1 MEYIDIIRDIFE
13 SRDKKPFKVFLKG
26 FPTTQDYYISE
37 VYCWGIQ
44 IAALSDNETEL
55 RNAVFLNE
63 FGSIGNDKKSIIK
76 FTKETIE
83 LITEKDYKLSNNKY
97 YSDISFTYPNDQAK
111 DYVESLRNLLNIRFT
126 TFKYNIDYVMPMG
139 YKAKYNSVQLPF
151 IITDAYIRDMF
162 VEDNMDL
169 INRHKN
175 ILYELNKIG

>member
-1 MEYIDIIRDIFE
+1 MEYLDIIRDIFE

-37 VYCWGIQ
+37 VHCWGIQ
-44 IAALSDNETEL
+44 ISVIRDSDKSKLDNVIL
-55 RNAVFLNE
+55 LNE
-63 FGSIGNDKKSIIK
+63 YGSIGNDKKSIIK
-76 FTKETIE
+76 FTKETIS
-83 LITEKDYKLSNNKY
+83 LITEKDYKLSNKY

-126 TFKYNIDYVMPMG
+126 TFKYNIDYVIPMG

-151 IITDAYIRDMF
+151 IITDPYIRDLF

-169 INRHKN
+169 INHHKN